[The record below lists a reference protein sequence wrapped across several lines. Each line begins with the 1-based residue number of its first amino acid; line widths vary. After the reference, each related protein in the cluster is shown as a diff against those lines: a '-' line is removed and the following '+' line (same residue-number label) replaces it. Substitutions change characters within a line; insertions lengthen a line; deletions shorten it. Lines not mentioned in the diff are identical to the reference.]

1 MQTQIIIDMD
11 KTLKDQ
17 VSKKAREKGFSVS
30 ELTKLLYHDF
40 VSNEESLIDKLEER
54 MLDSSLQ
61 SPKIK
66 EKLVQLGNMV

>member
-1 MQTQIIIDMD
+1 MQTQVVIDVD
-11 KTLKDQ
+11 QTLKDQ
-17 VSKKAREKGFSVS
+17 VSQKAREKGFSVS

-40 VSNEESLIDKLEER
+40 VINEDPLIEKLENR

-66 EKLVQLGNMV
+66 GQLAKLGNMV